1 VQCPMDVWCFAGRDV
16 RVASL
21 KHSPRTVNTTE
32 GRRWS
37 TMATKFADD
46 PGSWSELAD
55 FATDRGHADWRNDI
69 LSFVLYAPDPPLVL
83 PVVTPLRP
91 AV

>member
-1 VQCPMDVWCFAGRDV
+1 
-16 RVASL
+16 
-21 KHSPRTVNTTE
+21 
-32 GRRWS
+32 
-37 TMATKFADD
+37 MAVKFGDD
-46 PGSWSELAD
+46 PRSWSELVD

-69 LSFVLYAPDPPLVL
+69 LSFLLYAPEPEPLV

>member
-1 VQCPMDVWCFAGRDV
+1 
-16 RVASL
+16 
-21 KHSPRTVNTTE
+21 
-32 GRRWS
+32 
-37 TMATKFADD
+37 MATKFADD